1 MDPKALFQITY
12 GLYLLT
18 TRQEGVDNGLIINT
32 VIQIAEEPNRL
43 AVAISKRNL
52 SCDMLRKTGV
62 FNVSTLTTQAD
73 FELFRRFGM
82 QSGRDADK
90 FEGFP
95 HVARTQNGL
104 YRLTE
109 QTNAFLSGRV
119 LSETDLG
126 THILFIAEVTDG
138 EVLTADAPC
147 TYSYYQSHI
156 KPKPAPVQ
164 KKSWVCE
171 VCGYVHEGD
180 ELPEGFICP
189 VCQHGREVFRPAGES

>member
-32 VIQIAEEPNRL
+32 VMQIAEEPNRL

-62 FNVSTLTTQAD
+62 FNVSTLITQAD

-126 THILFIAEVTDG
+126 THILFVAEVTDG

>member
-18 TRQEGVDNGLIINT
+18 VRQEGEDNGCIINT
-32 VIQIAEEPNRL
+32 VMQIAEEPNRL
-43 AVAISKRNL
+43 AIAISKRNL
-52 SCDMLRKTGV
+52 SCHMLRKTGV

-104 YRLTE
+104 YRLTG

-126 THILFIAEVTDG
+126 THILFVAEVTDG

-156 KPKPAPVQ
+156 KPKPQPA
-164 KKSWVCE
+164 KKSSWVCE

-180 ELPEGFICP
+180 ELPEGFVCP
-189 VCQHGREVFRPAGES
+189 VCKHGREVFRKEE